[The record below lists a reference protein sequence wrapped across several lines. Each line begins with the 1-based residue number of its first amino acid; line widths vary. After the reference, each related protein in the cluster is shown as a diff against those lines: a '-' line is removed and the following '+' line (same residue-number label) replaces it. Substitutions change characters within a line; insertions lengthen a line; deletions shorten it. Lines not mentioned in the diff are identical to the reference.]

1 MVKWNGFLPLGSVV
15 LLNGSDKRMQI
26 VGQIQADAATLEV
39 YDYAAI
45 PFPEGYIDE
54 NQLAM
59 FQHEEIRLICAVGHL
74 DDGVWA
80 FLEDRRK
87 LREKLRDGSV
97 TIEELVAQRSA
108 AGKDGPQGPEERS
121 AE

>member
-1 MVKWNGFLPLGSVV
+1 MVKWNGFLPMGSVV

-26 VGQIQADAATLEV
+26 VGQIQADASTLEV
-39 YDYAAI
+39 YDYCAV

-80 FLEDRRK
+80 FLEDRRE
-87 LREKLRDGSV
+87 LREKLRDGTV

-108 AGKDGPQGPEERS
+108 AGKDEPEGPEERS
-121 AE
+121 TE